1 MNQANTNQANTN
13 QTNTTQTP
21 KPRSEAQIAAS
32 RANGAKSHG
41 PVTPEGKAISARNSR
56 RHGILAQTTAIDSED
71 PGQLQLLFR
80 ELYETWDPADEHER
94 NLVDTMV
101 LSIWR
106 RTRILGMEAAGISLK
121 MREQAASRIIKPG
134 TVPPNGHTTGYLAVT
149 SLAEENR
156 AFELLHRYET
166 RYTRAY
172 ERAARSLIAYRK
184 YRQAESDQTPE
195 PTPDPTPEPAPTKT
209 QNLPHEPKPL
219 TPPRNAREF
228 QKWQR
233 KMAQRGLT
241 LPPTSRPE
249 PK

>member
-1 MNQANTNQANTN
+1 MENTN
-13 QTNTTQTP
+13 QTTTQTP

-166 RYTRAY
+166 RYARAY

-184 YRQAESDQTPE
+184 YRQTESDQSPVPE
-195 PTPDPTPEPAPTKT
+195 QAVPESAPVAEPATTTQAPTQFK
-209 QNLPHEPKPL
+209 NLPNKPKPATDHRSTRRL
-219 TPPRNAREF
+219 KRW
-228 QKWQR
+228 QKRHGDQHPGPN
-233 KMAQRGLT
+233 QGQN
-241 LPPTSRPE
+241 
-249 PK
+249 

>member
-1 MNQANTNQANTN
+1 MEHTNQATSA
-13 QTNTTQTP
+13 QTP
-21 KPRSEAQIAAS
+21 KPRSEAQLAAS

-56 RHGILAQTTAIDSED
+56 RHGILAQTTVIDSED
-71 PGQLQLLFR
+71 PGQLQLLCR
-80 ELYETWDPADEHER
+80 ELYETWEPADEHER

-106 RTRILGMEAAGISLK
+106 RTRILGMEAAGISLQ
-121 MREQAASRIIKPG
+121 MREQAASRIITPG

-166 RYTRAY
+166 RYARAY

-184 YRQAESDQTPE
+184 YRQTESDQTPE
-195 PTPDPTPEPAPTKT
+195 TEETAPGSAPVAEPTTKT
-209 QNLPHEPKPL
+209 AAQSQFKNLPNKPKPA
-219 TPPRNAREF
+219 TDHRSARRLKRW
-228 QKWQR
+228 QKRHGDQ
-233 KMAQRGLT
+233 QSGPNRGQI
-241 LPPTSRPE
+241 
-249 PK
+249 

>member
-1 MNQANTNQANTN
+1 MEHTNQANSN
-13 QTNTTQTP
+13 QTATQSP

-166 RYTRAY
+166 RYARAY

-184 YRQAESDQTPE
+184 YRQTESDPTPE
-195 PTPDPTPEPAPTKT
+195 PTPDPTPDPAPAPAPTQAK
-209 QNLPHEPKPL
+209 NLPHEPKPL

-233 KMAQRGLT
+233 KMAQRGLA
-241 LPPTSRPE
+241 LHPE
-249 PK
+249 PKCPR

>member
-1 MNQANTNQANTN
+1 MEHTNQA
-13 QTNTTQTP
+13 NTTQTP

-32 RANGAKSHG
+32 RANGAKSRG
-41 PVTPEGKAISARNSR
+41 PVTPDGKAISARNSL
-56 RHGILAQTTAIDSED
+56 RHGILAQTAIIDSED
-71 PGQLQLLFR
+71 PGQLQLLFG

-166 RYTRAY
+166 RYARAY

-184 YRQAESDQTPE
+184 YRQTESDQTPE
-195 PTPDPTPEPAPTKT
+195 PTPDPTPDPAPAPAPTQTK
-209 QNLPHEPKPL
+209 NLPHEPKLL

-233 KMAQRGLT
+233 KMAQRGLS
-241 LPPTSRPE
+241 LPTTSRPE
-249 PK
+249 PKCPR